1 MVNFEVIISQP
12 LDGGDKWNV
21 KRPAM
26 MANASLET
34 CNSMAQQRLC
44 VCVWT
49 QPSAI
54 SDCLQGSRQ
63 NTPASQLIGKRKNAA
78 SCVIFCA
85 RLFVCAIRKR
95 KRKVDGRP
103 EFNPTIHLLP
113 LAYRYHQLFCWLID
127 VHLYLTRVIDQ
138 VAVERKA
145 ALHVHADSPHR
156 PLLPLPL
163 PAQVDRLWSV
173 DWLTK
178 PSKPWASL
186 TNKRKQS
193 NLNSFHH
200 SNCDTWIF
208 TISDRQRHLST
219 ATRTKSQLRI
229 RRIMLATSTRQCHL
243 AVKDG
248 TGGSNGRSRDPSNE
262 AKRSMSTHSFIRR
275 THTASARKA

>member
-1 MVNFEVIISQP
+1 MALTIPNEIFPKLNSSTFQKSFHHQVNETSLPMVNFKVLISRP

-85 RLFVCAIRKR
+85 RLFVCDIRKR

-103 EFNPTIHLLP
+103 EFNQTIHLLP

-127 VHLYLTRVIDQ
+127 VHLYLTRVIESSCSRAQ
-138 VAVERKA
+138 SRT
-145 ALHVHADSPHR
+145 PR
-156 PLLPLPL
+156 P
-163 PAQVDRLWSV
+163 
-173 DWLTK
+173 
-178 PSKPWASL
+178 
-186 TNKRKQS
+186 
-193 NLNSFHH
+193 
-200 SNCDTWIF
+200 
-208 TISDRQRHLST
+208 
-219 ATRTKSQLRI
+219 
-229 RRIMLATSTRQCHL
+229 RR
-243 AVKDG
+243 
-248 TGGSNGRSRDPSNE
+248 
-262 AKRSMSTHSFIRR
+262 
-275 THTASARKA
+275 